1 MVVMAAAVAD
11 YRPASIHPQKVKKN
25 GGALV
30 LDLEPTDDILAAVAG
45 KSASRVVIGFAAETE
60 NVIANARKKLDEKG
74 ADLIIANDVSA
85 SDSGFDV
92 DHNRIALV
100 SSEGVV
106 ELPLLSKQEAA
117 ARIIDAAMKIRSARP
132 LPTA

>member
-1 MVVMAAAVAD
+1 MQVGSSVFFFFQAEDGIRD
-11 YRPASIHPQKVKKN
+11 YKVT
-25 GGALV
+25 GVQTCAL
-30 LDLEPTDDILAAVAG
+30 PIFLAAVAHEG
-45 KSASRVVIGFAAETE
+45 GSRVVIGFAAETE
-60 NVIANARKKLDEKG
+60 NVIENARKKLKEKG
-74 ADLIIANDVSA
+74 ADLMVANDVSA

-117 ARIIDAAMKIRSARP
+117 ESIIDAAMKIRSARP
-132 LPTA
+132 LSVA